1 MLAKNKAMSNFDSKK
16 QQVRRELE
24 KIGYKDIPEHQLD
37 EFTADLRRLICHDR
51 ASRASRSQARS
62 AALSSTSSRG
72 GRDSFHDCSAP
83 ARGVSARSSQYYR
96 PEPDSGLT
104 SSTYRGSPCGYISSE
119 RTAGAARPRRKVFRC
134 VGGRRVV
141 LDETT
146 SAYSDGSPDSEFVN
160 LRPEMDSDG
169 SLNCSEEYDDG
180 EEEEEDGYADREDG
194 GRKPAMCARPFP
206 RLQVNPVVPPEMLP
220 NRPLARPGFR
230 VTADMLAHPIRSDP
244 CTRMK
249 WYYDY
254 WATLKIPGIYR
265 HHNVMNAV
273 RNMLDTYD
281 YLPRPL
287 NRRQPVWNVS
297 LLREQ
302 PTTMVKLNWS

>member
-1 MLAKNKAMSNFDSKK
+1 MSNFESKK

-24 KIGYKDIPEHQLD
+24 KIGYRNIPEHQLD

-62 AALSSTSSRG
+62 AALSSVSSRS
-72 GRDSFHDCSAP
+72 GRDSSFRDCSP
-83 ARGVSARSSQYYR
+83 SSRPVRGVSARSSQYYR
-96 PEPDSGLT
+96 PDPDSGLT
-104 SSTYRGSPCGYISSE
+104 STSYRGSPRDCGASQRS
-119 RTAGAARPRRKVFRC
+119 TGGRPRRKVYRC

-141 LDETT
+141 TDETT
-146 SAYSDGSPDSEFVN
+146 SGYSDGSPGSEFVN

-169 SLNCSEEYDDG
+169 TPDCSDDYDEDEYDDCA
-180 EEEEEDGYADREDG
+180 DGPQ
-194 GRKPAMCARPFP
+194 PAMCARPFP
-206 RLQVNPVVPPEMLP
+206 RLHVNPVVPPELLP

-249 WYYDY
+249 WYSDY

-287 NRRQPVWNVS
+287 NKPEPVWNVS

-302 PTTMVKLNWS
+302 PTAMVKLNWC